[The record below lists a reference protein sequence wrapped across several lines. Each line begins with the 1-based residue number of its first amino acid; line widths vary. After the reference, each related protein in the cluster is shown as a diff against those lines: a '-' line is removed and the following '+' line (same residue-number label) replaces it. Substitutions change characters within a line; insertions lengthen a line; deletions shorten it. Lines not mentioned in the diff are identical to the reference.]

1 MSTETAETTTT
12 APTAVLR
19 ADGLKVATTGGKEIL
34 HGVSFA
40 LTPGK
45 IMALVG
51 ESGSGKTTAGLACLG
66 HFRTGL
72 QHTGGSILLSDSTD
86 LLELSDAGRR
96 ALRGGSVSYVPQDP
110 ALSLNPAMRI
120 GEQILEVLRV
130 HGYGSTEAE
139 RRERLAG
146 VLTDVGLPA
155 DADYQRRW
163 PHQLSG
169 GQQQRVGIAMAFACR
184 PEVMVLDEPTTGLDV
199 TTQALVL
206 QTIHQ
211 LAAKHDVAG
220 LYITHDLA
228 VVAEVASDVAV
239 MLEGDVVEAGSV
251 KEVLYSPQHRYTRKL
266 LNSVPDLAGRR
277 RIGDVSAITGEHTVV
292 DPDAGTQAASE
303 PSTGT
308 QPTGRRAAVSDRA
321 PEPAAA
327 TQPATNDDGAL
338 LSVSD
343 LRLAYGDN
351 QVLDG
356 IDLALAEGESMMLLG
371 ESGSGKTTLARCIAG
386 LNDAYQGSVAL
397 SGNTLER
404 GTRQRSADERHRI
417 QYVFQS
423 PFSSLNPRRTIA
435 ESVEVPLQMSGKLN
449 AKQRRA
455 KVQEALDQ
463 VRLGATYLDRR
474 PGQLSGG
481 ERQRAAI
488 ARALVNAPSVLVCDE
503 VTSALDVSVQASII
517 DLLRTLQV
525 DTGMAMLFVTHN
537 IALARHIS
545 QRLAVLQKG
554 RIVDLGPTG
563 DVLENPQHSY
573 TRELLTNVPSL

>member
-1 MSTETAETTTT
+1 MSTETAEPTTT
-12 APTAVLR
+12 APAAVLR
-19 ADGLKVATTGGKEIL
+19 ADNLKVATLGGKEIL
-34 HGVSFA
+34 HGVSFE

-45 IMALVG
+45 ILALVG

-72 QHTGGSILLSDSTD
+72 QHTGGSIFLSAGTD
-86 LLELSDAGRR
+86 LLELSDAARR
-96 ALRGGSVSYVPQDP
+96 TLRGGSVSYVPQDP

-120 GEQILEVLRV
+120 GDQILEVLRV
-130 HGYGSTEAE
+130 HGYGSTDAE

-155 DADYQRRW
+155 DTDYQRRW

-206 QTIHQ
+206 QTIHG
-211 LAAKHDVAG
+211 LAEKYDVAG

-228 VVAEVASDVAV
+228 VVAEVANDVAV
-239 MLEGDVVEAGSV
+239 MLSGDVVEAGSV
-251 KEVLYSPQHRYTRKL
+251 KDVLYRPQHDYTRRL

-277 RIGDVSAITGEHTVV
+277 RIGDVSAITGEHPIVEPT
-292 DPDAGTQAASE
+292 PQA
-303 PSTGT
+303 T
-308 QPTGRRAAVSDRA
+308 PTAQETSH
-321 PEPAAA
+321 
-327 TQPATNDDGAL
+327 DGAL

-356 IDLALAEGESMMLLG
+356 IDFQLAEGESMMLLG

-404 GTRQRSADERHRI
+404 GTRQRSADERHKI

-435 ESVEVPLQMSGKLN
+435 ESVEVPLQMSGRLN

-463 VRLGATYLDRR
+463 VRLGASYMDRR

-488 ARALVNAPSVLVCDE
+488 ARALVNAPSVLICDE